1 MRRSARMI
9 MPLHNNLH
17 SNADSKLRPRGAIN
31 FLFVS
36 SPKRSQHQH
45 AFFILMRP
53 VRQKVKSAFFWVEG
67 LRNTRTCAKRPINF
81 SIVQFSIDEGQTAVS
96 ICAPVVNVDCTRL
109 FRMVQDMI
117 PENAWKATLGEL
129 ELQMTKATFNT
140 WLKDTCLLRHK
151 DNLYVVGV
159 RNAYAK
165 DWLENRLRD
174 TILRTLSAIVNAQVD
189 IQFMVWT
196 DEVPL
201 ETMLEEDEADVA
213 QDMPNEKVVVK
224 TAVKSKALPPT
235 QTNNNL
241 TRRFTFGSFVV
252 GPSNRLAHA
261 AALSVAEHPGQTYN
275 PLFIYGGVG
284 LGKTHLLH
292 AIGHKCQQEGLSV
305 CYIPSE
311 TFTNDLVQSIRNKQM
326 EQFRERYRTPDV
338 LLIDDIQFIAGK
350 ESTQEELFHTFN
362 ELHSQGKQVVI
373 SSDRAPKA
381 MATLEERLQS
391 RFEWGLMADIQM
403 PDIET
408 RKAILQTK
416 AEANGLAVP
425 DELMD
430 FIAQQVRHSIRE
442 LEGAFNKVMA
452 YAHLSGGRVN
462 MDLVNMALADL
473 MHRPDQL
480 TLEHVF
486 EAVCKYYNV
495 TNDDLVGSSRKKTIA
510 YPRQMAMYLAR
521 TETNASLPQIGE
533 KLGNRDHT
541 TVLYGYEKIATLID
555 ADSTIR
561 RDCMEI
567 KSSMYSAPVS

>member
-1 MRRSARMI
+1 
-9 MPLHNNLH
+9 
-17 SNADSKLRPRGAIN
+17 
-31 FLFVS
+31 
-36 SPKRSQHQH
+36 
-45 AFFILMRP
+45 
-53 VRQKVKSAFFWVEG
+53 
-67 LRNTRTCAKRPINF
+67 
-81 SIVQFSIDEGQTAVS
+81 
-96 ICAPVVNVDCTRL
+96 
-109 FRMVQDMI
+109 MI

-151 DNLYVVGV
+151 DNLYVIGV

-174 TILRTLSAIVNAQVD
+174 TILRTLSAIVAGPAEV
-189 IQFMVWT
+189 QFVVWT
-196 DEVPL
+196 PDSPQEP
-201 ETMLEEDEADVA
+201 EEGEFVEISLNGSVA
-213 QDMPNEKVVVK
+213 EE
-224 TAVKSKALPPT
+224 TAVFPPRKSKT
-235 QTNNNL
+235 QSTSTNNL
-241 TRRFTFGSFVV
+241 TRRFTFSSFVV

-292 AIGHKCQQEGLSV
+292 AIGHKCQQEGLNV
-305 CYIPSE
+305 CYITSE

-391 RFEWGLMADIQM
+391 RFEWGLMTDIQM

-462 MDLVNMALADL
+462 MELVNMALADL
-473 MHRPDQL
+473 MHRPDKL
-480 TLEHVF
+480 TVEHVF
-486 EAVCKYYNV
+486 EAVCKYYNL
-495 TNDDLVGSSRKKTIA
+495 TPDDLIGASRKKTIA

-555 ADSTIR
+555 ADATIR

-567 KSSMYSAPVS
+567 KSSMYGAPAS